1 MENGFFILFIFNKF
15 FLDNPWIDLIDNQT
29 LSIVYEFLKFGSGLC
44 VFLPRTN
51 LQAEISLDLL
61 FSEMA

>member
-1 MENGFFILFIFNKF
+1 MVFLYYLYLTSF
-15 FLDNPWIDLIDNQT
+15 FLDNPCVDFIDNQT